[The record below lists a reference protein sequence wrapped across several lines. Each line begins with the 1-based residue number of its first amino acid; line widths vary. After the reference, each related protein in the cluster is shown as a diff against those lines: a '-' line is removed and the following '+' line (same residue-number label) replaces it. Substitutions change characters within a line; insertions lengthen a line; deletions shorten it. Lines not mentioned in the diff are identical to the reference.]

1 MRHHHKF
8 HELHSHVHGEGC
20 GHTAIKHGD
29 HTDYLHDGHLHS
41 PHGDHFDECVI
52 EVSASN
58 PNHCAPHTCNG
69 HSASHVHG
77 EGCGHESVPHG
88 DHVDYLVDGHLHQPH
103 NGHCD
108 DHGPVFLVR

>member
-8 HELHSHVHGEGC
+8 HELHSHVHGKGC

-52 EVSASN
+52 EVSDSN

-69 HSASHVHG
+69 HTANHVHG
-77 EGCGHESVPHG
+77 EGCGHEVVPHG
-88 DHVDYLVDGHLHQPH
+88 DHVDYLVNGHLHQPH

-108 DHGPVFLVR
+108 DHGPLVIL